1 MISQE
6 YSFDAGDINPTERV
20 ALQRL
25 SVLRKIGLETESG
38 DARCALH
45 YTGTCHADS
54 CTWQGRVL
62 NDHCDHWA

>member
-6 YSFDAGDINPTERV
+6 YAFDAGDINPTERV

-45 YTGTCHADS
+45 YTGTCMLI
-54 CTWQGRVL
+54 GRVL
-62 NDHCDHWA
+62 NDHCDHWV